1 MGLDKMDELQVYA
14 LVFHYLKVKL
24 KTSLFDIFIFQ
35 ITYHFS
41 ALLNQVLTN
50 IKLKISLEMGEVK
63 QRFWRPPSSLTF

>member
-14 LVFHYLKVKL
+14 LLFHYLKVKL

-50 IKLKISLEMGEVK
+50 IKLKFLLKWVK
-63 QRFWRPPSSLTF
+63 LNKDFGDHRVP